1 MEIFQI
7 GIAEEQPTNEE
18 IINIAKVLQGHNF
31 ISTKEF
37 KEIEI
42 EVNSK

>member
-1 MEIFQI
+1 VEIFQI
-7 GIAEEQPTNEE
+7 GIAGEQPTSKE
-18 IINIAKVLQGHNF
+18 IIKIAQVLQGHNF
-31 ISTKEF
+31 ISTKEL